1 MEIFSQPQSAQNST
15 PKPDF
20 PYTKP
25 LPGHW
30 YNKKNELHFSQKK
43 KSQRNHLFNPVHPHV
58 QRQDKRRRSNSG
70 TESQMTSLQRMQML
84 LRQNMTLEERLHR
97 AQSK

>member
-1 MEIFSQPQSAQNST
+1 MHRRRHAHSLSLAPIGEQGGRSSLLT
-15 PKPDF
+15 PSNAATTPD
-20 PYTKP
+20 TDKE
-25 LPGHW
+25 
-30 YNKKNELHFSQKK
+30 N
-43 KSQRNHLFNPVHPHV
+43 V

-70 TESQMTSLQRMQML
+70 TGSQMTSLQRMQML

>member
-1 MEIFSQPQSAQNST
+1 MLIRRCWHLGERGERSSLLT
-15 PKPDF
+15 PSNVATAPDAD
-20 PYTKP
+20 KE
-25 LPGHW
+25 
-30 YNKKNELHFSQKK
+30 N
-43 KSQRNHLFNPVHPHV
+43 V